1 MQQNNNW
8 FKASNQ
14 KPEFVKEFAKK
25 YISVERIG
33 TGEDLLEFIALII
46 SEKNNFMNGSIVK
59 IDGGLKI

>member
-1 MQQNNNW
+1 M
-8 FKASNQ
+8 
-14 KPEFVKEFAKK
+14 KEFAKK

>member
-1 MQQNNNW
+1 MNTL
-8 FKASNQ
+8 
-14 KPEFVKEFAKK
+14 EGFAKK